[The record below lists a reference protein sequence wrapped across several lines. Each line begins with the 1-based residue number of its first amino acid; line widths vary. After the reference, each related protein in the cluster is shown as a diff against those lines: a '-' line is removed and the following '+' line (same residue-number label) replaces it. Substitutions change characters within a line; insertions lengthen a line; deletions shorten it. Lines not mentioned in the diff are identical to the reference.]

1 MLIILFLLASS
12 EDLHQHLEK
21 GGRWN
26 NYPLSPPNFCWILC
40 WIWGRGEGGGS
51 EILARDHLLVGRPM
65 PTQDD
70 FRRTGMSEFL
80 GGEGLRYLAHTWVFL
95 KSRGGGWD
103 LQMSPCPLIGARK
116 VVKKSEPDACHEV
129 TGMWFEGMSW
139 QSLLYRWAI
148 GGASGSTEPK
158 RCWVTGRTACI
169 YGATIIS
176 AVDPWEV
183 GVNQHQN
190 REGWHISVEASHDV
204 GWYLDLPGWQALSV
218 TDDLPTSLGGWEKS
232 FWEFSFPLKGDKKK
246 REWGELSIQWNKLP
260 P

>member
-70 FRRTGMSEFL
+70 FRRAGMSEFL

-95 KSRGGGWD
+95 KSRGRGWD

-158 RCWVTGRTACI
+158 SQRDAESQGGQPAFMVPPLYQLWTLEKLAWTNTKTERGD
-169 YGATIIS
+169 IS
-176 AVDPWEV
+176 QWRLAVMLGCTWICQDD
-183 GVNQHQN
+183 
-190 REGWHISVEASHDV
+190 RL
-204 GWYLDLPGWQALSV
+204 YL
-218 TDDLPTSLGGWEKS
+218 
-232 FWEFSFPLKGDKKK
+232 
-246 REWGELSIQWNKLP
+246 
-260 P
+260 